1 MPDFRYPTLI
11 ALLLAGAACQ
21 QPAAEA
27 SDATGGAD
35 AIPASAP
42 APAQDAQQALT
53 ESDKLLLEM
62 AEAACRQNDFSGFV
76 AAYARSP
83 IVRARHTAANIQHGQ
98 SGASKPVTRDR
109 YLAGNLFP
117 ITMIDTYW
125 ITSESRRAFD
135 AADGDAQL
143 LVIAQL
149 ETNMASDRR
158 ARVDWVS
165 GRMDYDPQIDEG
177 EGTFVQTGPG
187 GYLLFYSTKD
197 CWELVEDV
205 RSPL

>member
-1 MPDFRYPTLI
+1 MI

-27 SDATGGAD
+27 SDATGGAAPEAGAD
-35 AIPASAP
+35 AIPASTP
-42 APAQDAQQALT
+42 APAQDAQRPLT

-62 AEAACRQNDFSGFV
+62 AEAACRQNDFTGFV

-83 IVRARHTAANIQHGQ
+83 ILRARHTAASVQHGQ
-98 SGASKPVTRDR
+98 PGASKPVTRDR

-125 ITSESRRAFD
+125 VTSDSRRAFD

-143 LVIAQL
+143 LVIAAPDI
-149 ETNMASDRR
+149 NVASDGR

-165 GRMDYDPQIDEG
+165 GRMDYDPQINEG
-177 EGTFVQTGPG
+177 EGSFVQTGPG
-187 GYLLFYSTKD
+187 GYLLFYPTKD

-205 RSPL
+205 RSPG